1 MYSIHKPY
9 SSELSLLKVPCKAG
23 ARVVVVTAQ
32 PGGKAPRLGHTTI
45 YLSAQTMA
53 DDEVANGA
61 NQSRT
66 ADVAGKQY
74 NQEKILSMGSVYEGA
89 MFVLF
94 EIAVF
99 LLRRKLG
106 ETVET
111 MRARH
116 TNLE

>member
-1 MYSIHKPY
+1 
-9 SSELSLLKVPCKAG
+9 LNAG
-23 ARVVVVTAQ
+23 ARVVVATAQ

-45 YLSAQTMA
+45 FLSAQTMA
-53 DDEVANGA
+53 DDQVANGS

-66 ADVAGKQY
+66 TDVAGQKY
-74 NQEKILSMGSVYEGA
+74 SQEKILPMGSVYEGA

-111 MRARH
+111 MRTRH

>member
-1 MYSIHKPY
+1 V
-9 SSELSLLKVPCKAG
+9 LKVLWNNAG

-32 PGGKAPRLGHTTI
+32 PGGKAPQLGHTTV
-45 YLSAQTMA
+45 YLAAQTMA
-53 DDEVANGA
+53 DDEVANE
-61 NQSRT
+61 SRI
-66 ADVAGKQY
+66 ADASDKKCR
-74 NQEKILSMGSVYEGA
+74 QEQILPMGSVYEGA

-106 ETVET
+106 ETLQS
-111 MRARH
+111 MGGRH

>member
-1 MYSIHKPY
+1 M
-9 SSELSLLKVPCKAG
+9 
-23 ARVVVVTAQ
+23 TAQ
-32 PGGKAPRLGHTTI
+32 PGGKAPRLGHTTV

-53 DDEVANGA
+53 DDQVANGSA
-61 NQSRT
+61 QSQT
-66 ADVAGKQY
+66 ADASDNKC
-74 NQEKILSMGSVYEGA
+74 NQEPILPMGSVYEGA

-106 ETVET
+106 ETLGT